1 MNKAFFI
8 ILVALTIIAVNSE
21 FHLCQD
27 FKFDVVGSNDT
38 DDLADYCRILSTS
51 LDKTHCCY
59 IEDDNG
65 AYCGEISDDAYENI
79 KRFKKFKKNTFT
91 EHYKIKCSSEYLSY
105 SLLALLALLF

>member
-21 FHLCQD
+21 FDLCQD
-27 FKFDVVGSNDT
+27 FSFANIGSDDT
-38 DDLADYCRILSTS
+38 DDLADYCRVLSTS

-59 IEDDNG
+59 VEENNQP
-65 AYCGEISDDAYENI
+65 YCREISDDAYENI
-79 KRFKKFKKNTFT
+79 KRYKKFKKNTL

>member
-79 KRFKKFKKNTFT
+79 KRYKKFKKNTNS
-91 EHYKIKCSSEYLSY
+91 HYKIKCSSEYLSY

>member
-79 KRFKKFKKNTFT
+79 KRYKKFKKNTNS
-91 EHYKIKCSSEYLSY
+91 HYKIK
-105 SLLALLALLF
+105 